1 MILTDLPFGWFPI
14 PLVRSA
20 LLSISIGKIIS
31 VVLKPGVGEFTETAP
46 GRSLDSRI
54 CPELG
59 SPFSGLIILR
69 AVSPILFT
77 PITLIVNTHLA

>member
-31 VVLKPGVGEFTETAP
+31 VVLKPGVGKFTETAP

-59 SPFSGLIILR
+59 LSLIHI
-69 AVSPILFT
+69 
-77 PITLIVNTHLA
+77 